1 MFEFI
6 KRFFRPKP
14 ATTKTDAETILVH
27 TDINEAVVITEV
39 AVADVKPKTRKPKA
53 KEVTP
58 VHVVTAVAKGV
69 KPAAK
74 KPAAKKPA
82 AKKTVAK
89 AEPANIVQFVQPAP
103 AKKKGRPKKDKV

>member
-74 KPAAKKPA
+74 NPA

>member
-74 KPAAKKPA
+74 KPAAKK
-82 AKKTVAK
+82 TVAK